1 MLYNHVS
8 IASVAHVDAP
18 VRLSSAD
25 IMQRLQPA
33 LDRLGIRGNLLEDVA
48 GIRERRIW
56 PDDRKMPSDGATM
69 AAQKALAASG
79 IAHEA
84 IGILINTS
92 VSRDFLEPST
102 ASIVH
107 GNLGLADTCQNF
119 DVGNACLAFLNGM
132 DIAARM
138 IERGDIEYALIVNGE
153 SSNEIT
159 DRTIE
164 RLLRPDSTAEQFR
177 NEFASLTLGSG
188 AAAMVMGRSELLPN
202 GHRYKGSV
210 TRAATEF
217 SHLCRGNMDKM
228 VTDTRSLLV
237 EGLKL
242 AAKTFQAARAALGW
256 AADELDEFVVHQ
268 ISKVHTAAMVD
279 LLGIAPEKVLTVFP
293 QHGNIGPASVPIAL
307 SKLNEMGRLVKG
319 KRIALMGIGSGL
331 NCSMAEVEW

>member
-18 VRLSSAD
+18 IRLSSAD
-25 IMQRLQPA
+25 IMLRLQPT
-33 LDRLGIRGNLLEDVA
+33 LERFGIRDNLLEDVA
-48 GIRERRIW
+48 GIFERRIW
-56 PDDRKMPSDGATM
+56 EDGVMPSDAATM

-79 IAHEA
+79 VAHEH

-92 VSRDFLEPST
+92 VCRDYLEPST
-102 ASIVH
+102 ASIIH
-107 GNLGLADTCQNF
+107 GNLGLSDTCQNF

-138 IERGDIEYALIVNGE
+138 IERGDIEYALVVDGE
-153 SSNEIT
+153 VSNTIT
-159 DRTIE
+159 ERTIE
-164 RLLRPDSTAEQFR
+164 RMLSPDVTPEQFR

-188 AAAMVMGRSELLPN
+188 SAAMVLGRSELLPN
-202 GHRYKGSV
+202 GHRFKGSV

-217 SHLCRGNMDKM
+217 SHLCRGNMDRM
-228 VTDTRSLLV
+228 VTDTRTLLV

-256 AADELDEFVVHQ
+256 VSGEMDEFVVHQ
-268 ISKVHTAAMVD
+268 ISKVHTAAFVD
-279 LLGIAPEKVLTVFP
+279 LLGIDPKKVLTVFP
-293 QHGNIGPASVPIAL
+293 ELGNIGPASVPIAL
-307 SKLNEMGRLVKG
+307 SKLAELGRLKKG
-319 KRIALMGIGSGL
+319 SRIALMGIGSGL